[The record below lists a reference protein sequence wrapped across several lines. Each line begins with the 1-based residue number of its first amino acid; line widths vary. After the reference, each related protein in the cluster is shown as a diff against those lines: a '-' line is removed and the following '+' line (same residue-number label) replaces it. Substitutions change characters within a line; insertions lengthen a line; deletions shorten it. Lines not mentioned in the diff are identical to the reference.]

1 LTTEQQEQGKGIP
14 GYPAPKPEDLPED
27 ELENQ
32 PGFMEAHSKE
42 DKSIIYGDIPQ
53 QSQPTTPVSGD
64 PDDYFSDI
72 GSRVYR
78 YFAQYDTHDIEMC
91 DGTTVK
97 YTGMF
102 PSALDYEELEDLRIQ
117 IIARTSLDY
126 QTDNEGN
133 IISGKRYSIID
144 IRNMEKRWLDDLAKT
159 YLFNT
164 KTKKPMTP
172 EERKSCKYQ
181 WVIYGILKSKLKR
194 SANDNGPVGKN

>member
-1 LTTEQQEQGKGIP
+1 MTEQTGIP

-27 ELENQ
+27 ERENQ
-32 PGFMEAHSKE
+32 PGFMEAHSTE
-42 DKSIIYGDIPQ
+42 DKSIIYGDIQQPQ
-53 QSQPTTPVSGD
+53 QKEITD
-64 PDDYFSDI
+64 PDDYFTDI
-72 GSRVYR
+72 GSKVYR
-78 YFAQYDTHDIEMC
+78 YFAQYDTHEIEMC

-117 IIARTSLDY
+117 IIARTTLDF
-126 QTDNEGN
+126 QTDSEGKV
-133 IISGKRYSIID
+133 IAGKRYSITEM
-144 IRNMEKRWLDDLAKT
+144 RNMEKMWLDKLAET